1 MRSKRKLAARA
12 AFWGAIVCC
21 GGLFNMAMAQAD
33 GMENSQAH
41 AVLTVAEGKR
51 LIAKAV
57 AQMPVVKRALANG
70 MVIICKGTTNTY
82 VAEELL
88 GKKIASGEFV
98 IGNVTPAKGDAVLTA
113 KNKMPEI
120 VLIKGKHQPGMSL
133 DEALSKLQAGDVI
146 IKGGNMLDYR
156 NKTVGVWIG
165 SPTGGTTGKIVPMVV
180 ARKAHLVIP
189 IGLEKQVAGLGTEIV
204 DTINE
209 PVNSITKLPSMWLLR
224 GQIVTEIEA
233 LDILADVRTFQASAG
248 GIGGAEGASWLVW
261 RGNGA
266 NVRKALSIVEGVQ
279 GEPPFAGRD

>member
-1 MRSKRKLAARA
+1 M
-12 AFWGAIVCC
+12 V
-21 GGLFNMAMAQAD
+21 MAQTGGA
-33 GMENSQAH
+33 EISQAH

-57 AQMPVVKRALANG
+57 AQMPVVQRALANG
-70 MVIICKGTTNTY
+70 MVVICKGTTNTY

-88 GKKIASGEFV
+88 GKKIASGDFV
-98 IGNVTPAKGDAVLTA
+98 LGNVTPAKGGAVLTA
-113 KNKMPEI
+113 KSKMPEV
-120 VLIKGKHQPGMSL
+120 VLVKGKHQPGMSL

-146 IKGGNMLDYR
+146 IKGGNMLDYH

-165 SPTGGTTGKIVPMVV
+165 SQTGGTTGKIVPLAV

-209 PVNSITKLPSMWLLR
+209 PVSSITQLPSMWLLR

-233 LDILADVRTFQASAG
+233 LDILADVRAFQASAG

-261 RGNGA
+261 RGNGL
-266 NVRKALSIVEGVQ
+266 NVRKALDIVEGVQ
-279 GEPPFAGRD
+279 GERPFVGRD

>member
-1 MRSKRKLAARA
+1 MRSGRFLAGRA
-12 AFWGAIVCC
+12 AFLGVIICC
-21 GGLFNMAMAQAD
+21 GGLFDMVMAQAD
-33 GMENSQAH
+33 GTEISQAH

-57 AQMPVVKRALANG
+57 AQMPVVKHALANG

-88 GKKIASGEFV
+88 GQNIASGDFV
-98 IGNVTPAKGDAVLTA
+98 IGNVTPAKGDVVLAA
-113 KNKMPEI
+113 KKKMPEV
-120 VLIKGKHQPGMSL
+120 VLVKGKHQPGVSL

-146 IKGGNMLDYR
+146 IKGGNMLDYC

-165 SPTGGTTGKIVPMVV
+165 SPTGGTTGKIVPPVI

-204 DTINE
+204 DKINE
-209 PVNSITKLPSMWLLR
+209 PVSSITRLPSMWLLR
-224 GQIVTEIEA
+224 GHIVTEIEA
-233 LDILADVRTFQASAG
+233 LDILADVRAFQASAG

-261 RGNGA
+261 RGNGS
-266 NVRKALSIVEGVQ
+266 NVRKALGIVEGIQ
-279 GEPPFAGRD
+279 GERPFAAKE